1 MPDTHGFETVA
12 EFSVPFLRKEIQA
25 AWKSGGDESDPN
37 VIPESFDLPA
47 GQSFGGWTLASGHA
61 TIPQAGLDVAM
72 ATDVNGIELIL
83 GGMAVQ
89 VEVENPPVPSASV
102 FSMTVDARV
111 KAPVGT
117 MANPIHV
124 GILLDG
130 IPLGNVTAQLTS
142 GDPVAPIL
150 PAATEEM
157 VHALYEANGAA
168 FPHTI
173 DRQDQPIQKFGITWY
188 TIDVF
193 VELFDDASDPARR
206 ITISYPT
213 PAQIAVSVPVRI
225 HISDVQKKSGFAP
238 TLKQPMTV
246 EARLVITAPYVT
258 APGSVSANLPAAT
271 VTVDAITPVAGVEGQ
286 NFTDNDAS
294 LGGLLTTEL
303 TTRMIAEGQAMATAM
318 GPISFTYPT
327 VAQIEQELRNVI
339 HGQFVARGAISVWTP
354 ETGSGQ
360 TQVNDVTVKA
370 LPTALA
376 ICVNA
381 GGGADANA
389 MADFIPAGREF
400 AIGLSAAK
408 VLSFVNEAIDD
419 EFAPFPHRF
428 TNVDGHDADLH
439 NVTPSLVPGAIRL
452 AGDVTVIDAVAW
464 SIDVDASFEVDV
476 GLHWEDNADGSQRIE
491 EDAGDPDVTT
501 GVLGWI
507 LAFLLGFITFG
518 LIGVI
523 IVVVILV
530 VVQNMAET
538 IGGKLAKDS
547 ADNVTGI
554 EALPEQLEHIG
565 NIDAKFENPIGIA
578 SDGVVFSG

>member
-12 EFSVPFLRKEIQA
+12 EFGVPFLRKEMQA
-25 AWKSGGDESDPN
+25 AWKSGGDDSDPN
-37 VIPESFDLPA
+37 VIPESFDLPP

-72 ATDVNGIELIL
+72 ATDVNGIELVL
-83 GGMAVQ
+83 GGMSVQ
-89 VEVENPPVPSASV
+89 VEVDNPPVPSATL
-102 FSMTVDARV
+102 FTMTVDARV

-117 MANPIHV
+117 LANPIHV
-124 GILLDG
+124 GIQFDG

-150 PAATEEM
+150 ATATEEM
-157 VHALYEANGAA
+157 VHALYEANTAA

-173 DRQDQPIQKFGITWY
+173 DRQNQEIQKFGITWY
-188 TIDVF
+188 TVDVF
-193 VELFDDASDPARR
+193 VELFDDLSDPARR
-206 ITISYPT
+206 IAISYPT
-213 PAQIAVSVPVRI
+213 PAEIAVSIPVRI
-225 HISDVQKKSGFAP
+225 RITDVQKKFNFAP
-238 TLKQPMTV
+238 NLKQPMTV
-246 EARLVITAPYVT
+246 EARLIITAPYVT

-271 VTVDAITPVAGVEGQ
+271 VTVSALTPVAGVEGQ
-286 NFTDNDAS
+286 NFTDNDAT

-303 TTRMIAEGQAMATAM
+303 IARMVDEGETMAAAM
-318 GPISFTYPT
+318 GPISFAYPT
-327 VAQIEQELRNVI
+327 VAQIEQEIREIV
-339 HGQFVARGAISVWTP
+339 HAQFVSRGAISVWTP
-354 ETGSGQ
+354 ATGEGQ
-360 TQVNDVTVKA
+360 TQINDVTVKA

-389 MADFIPAGREF
+389 MSDFIPAGREF

-408 VLSFVNEAIDD
+408 VIAFIEDAINA
-419 EFAPFPHRF
+419 EFAPFPHTF
-428 TNVDGHDADLH
+428 TDVDGHDAELH
-439 NVTPSLVPGAIRL
+439 DVNPSLVPGAIRL
-452 AGDVTVIDAVAW
+452 SGDVTVIDAVAW

-491 EDAGDPDVTT
+491 EDPGEPDVTT

-530 VVQNMAET
+530 VVENMAET
-538 IGGKLAKDS
+538 IGGELAKDS

-565 NIDAKFENPIGIA
+565 QLDAKFENPIDIGP
-578 SDGVVFSG
+578 DGMVFSG